1 MTPQPDQRTLTR
13 AFTLIELLVV
23 ISIIALLIAILLPA
37 LAKAR
42 EAAQATACLSNQ
54 RQVGIAMAGY
64 QVDSKGYFP
73 PMYPGWDAANPEG
86 YSEDDNYDWSRLL
99 LTRRYVAGY
108 GAYLCPSNEHLVNA
122 RRIATVDHFF
132 SYKHVSYGYN
142 RLHIGTSVRYN
153 TAGAV
158 PDPKFS
164 PPARD
169 DQVKAPGK
177 TILTADAWNRKPPL
191 NEVANNEAIHFFL
204 DKSTDTFQI
213 NGAMHGGPVL
223 LWADGHAT
231 RQSAEWL
238 AEEVYDPVY
247 DAAGGSPLLRRFP
260 R

>member
-1 MTPQPDQRTLTR
+1 MAPQRDSRTTMR

-23 ISIIALLIAILLPA
+23 ISIIVLLIAILLPV
-37 LAKAR
+37 LSKAR
-42 EAAQATACLSNQ
+42 EAAQGSACLSNQ

-64 QVDSKGYFP
+64 QVDSNGYFP
-73 PMYPGWDAANPEG
+73 PMYPGWDAGN
-86 YSEDDNYDWSRLL
+86 YSEDDNFDWSRMLL
-99 LTRRYVAGY
+99 ARKYVAGY

-122 RRIATVDHFF
+122 RRIVTVDYLF

-153 TAGAV
+153 TAGPV
-158 PDPKFS
+158 PDPEFS

-169 DQVKAPGK
+169 DQVKSPGK

-191 NEVANNEAIHFFL
+191 NEVANNETIHFFL

-213 NGAMHGGPVL
+213 NGTMHGGAVM

-238 AEEVYDPVY
+238 ADEIYDPAY